1 MSDEGTDVGLLAP
14 GRAGSPAEAATDD
27 SAFLQAMLD
36 AEAAL
41 TRAQAEA
48 GLAPADA
55 AAAVGA
61 AARADRFDVRDIALR
76 ARSGGNPVIPL
87 VADLTAAVPAE
98 AAPYVHRG
106 ATSQDIMDTA
116 MMLVARRTLD
126 LILADLTR
134 TEAALARLAAEHR
147 DTVLPGRT
155 LTQHAVPTTFGLK
168 AAGWRSLTLDARDR
182 VRSLR
187 DTLPAQLGGAAG
199 TLAAFGAYA
208 ESGGAA
214 RAGSAVASAG
224 ASSETPSG
232 AGSAGVSAGAS
243 SGGASPDHSSAV
255 PAETSPP
262 NSPSADTHLATPV
275 GASST
280 DACPPHT
287 APANVSPDD
296 SPPAESSLADKLVA
310 GYARELRLAEPVLP
324 WHTLRTPVADLAGVL
339 AFVAGALGKAAV
351 DVLTLSRTELAEVSE
366 GAGGGSSA
374 MPHKANPV
382 RSTLVAAAARRAPA
396 LAATLHASMA
406 AEDERPAGAWHAE
419 WETLRDLLRTVGG
432 ASHHAAE
439 LAENLRVHPEAMR
452 EHLGLTHGLIVSER
466 LTAELTPLL
475 GRARAKELLTS
486 AARRTR
492 DEGKTLAEV
501 LADEPGLAAVDLTE
515 LTDPA
520 RYTGSAGALTDRAL
534 ERR

>member
-1 MSDEGTDVGLLAP
+1 MSLVPADLEGADVGLLAP
-14 GRAGSPAEAATDD
+14 GRAGTPAEAATGDT
-27 SAFLQAMLD
+27 AFLRAMLD

-41 TRAQAEA
+41 TRAQATV
-48 GLAPADA
+48 GMAPAQAATDVA
-55 AAAVGA
+55 AAADAG
-61 AARADRFDVRDIALR
+61 RFDVRDVALR
-76 ARSGGNPVIPL
+76 ARGGGNPVIPL
-87 VADLTAAVPAE
+87 VADLTAAVPAD

-134 TEAALARLAAEHR
+134 TEAALARLASEHR
-147 DTVLPGRT
+147 NTVMPGRT

-168 AAGWRSLTLDARDR
+168 AAGWRSLVLDARDR
-182 VRSLR
+182 VRSVR

-199 TLAAFGAYA
+199 TLAAFEAYA
-208 ESGGAA
+208 GTSRPGTSADAGGLGE
-214 RAGSAVASAG
+214 RL
-224 ASSETPSG
+224 
-232 AGSAGVSAGAS
+232 VSA
-243 SGGASPDHSSAV
+243 
-255 PAETSPP
+255 
-262 NSPSADTHLATPV
+262 
-275 GASST
+275 
-280 DACPPHT
+280 
-287 APANVSPDD
+287 
-296 SPPAESSLADKLVA
+296 
-310 GYARELRLAEPVLP
+310 YARHLRLAGPALP
-324 WHTLRTPVADLAGVL
+324 WHTLRTPIADLAAAL
-339 AFVAGALGKAAV
+339 AFTAGALGKAAT
-351 DVLTLSRTELAEVSE
+351 DVLTLSRTELGELSE
-366 GAGGGSSA
+366 GSGGGSSA

-419 WETLRDLLRTVGG
+419 WEALRDLLRTVGG

-439 LAENLRVHPEAMR
+439 LAEHLRVHPEVMR

-466 LTAELTPLL
+466 LTAELAPLL

-492 DEGKTLAEV
+492 DEGRSLAEV
-501 LADEPGLAAVDLTE
+501 LAEEPALSAVDLTE

>member
-1 MSDEGTDVGLLAP
+1 MSLEGTDVGLLSP
-14 GRAGSPAEAATDD
+14 GRAGSPAEAATGDT
-27 SAFLQAMLD
+27 AFLQAMLD

-41 TRAQAEA
+41 TRAQATV

-55 AAAVGA
+55 ATAVSA
-61 AARADRFDVRDIALR
+61 AADADRFDVRDLALR
-76 ARSGGNPVIPL
+76 ARAGGNPVIPL
-87 VADLTAAVPAE
+87 VADLTAAVLTD

-134 TEAALARLAAEHR
+134 TEAALARLATRHR
-147 DTVLPGRT
+147 DTVMPGRT

-168 AAGWRSLTLDARDR
+168 AAGWRSLVLDARDR
-182 VRSLR
+182 VRPVR
-187 DTLPAQLGGAAG
+187 DALPAQLGGAAG

-208 ESGGAA
+208 ANGHPRGEVAA
-214 RAGSAVASAG
+214 EAPWPE
-224 ASSETPSG
+224 ASSPD
-232 AGSAGVSAGAS
+232 AGLGPGLVSAYA
-243 SGGASPDHSSAV
+243 H
-255 PAETSPP
+255 
-262 NSPSADTHLATPV
+262 HL
-275 GASST
+275 G
-280 DACPPHT
+280 
-287 APANVSPDD
+287 
-296 SPPAESSLADKLVA
+296 
-310 GYARELRLAEPVLP
+310 LAEPGLP
-324 WHTLRTPVADLAGVL
+324 WHTLRTPVADIASVL
-339 AFVAGALGKAAV
+339 AFTAGALGKAATDILV
-351 DVLTLSRTELAEVSE
+351 LSRTEVAELSE

-382 RSTLVAAAARRAPA
+382 RSTLIAAAARRAPA

-419 WETLRDLLRTVGG
+419 WEALRDLLRTVGG
-432 ASHHAAE
+432 ASLHAAE
-439 LAENLRVHPEAMR
+439 LTENLRVHPEAMR

-492 DEGKTLAEV
+492 DEARSLAEV
-501 LADEPGLAAVDLTE
+501 LAEEPGLAEMSAVRLTE
-515 LTDPA
+515 LTDPT
-520 RYTGSAGALTDRAL
+520 RYTGSAGTLTDRAL